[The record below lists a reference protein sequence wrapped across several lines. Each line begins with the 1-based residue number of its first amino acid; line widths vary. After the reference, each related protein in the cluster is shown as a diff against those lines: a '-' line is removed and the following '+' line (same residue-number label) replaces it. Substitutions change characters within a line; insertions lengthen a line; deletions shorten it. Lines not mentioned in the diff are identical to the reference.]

1 MFQSLDEQMKQSD
14 AEAVPTSTA
23 AIRYAVIAL
32 LTLAIFGGLY
42 AVMMLAE
49 Y

>member
-1 MFQSLDEQMKQSD
+1 MFQTLDEQMKQ
-14 AEAVPTSTA
+14 AETEAVPTSTA
-23 AIRYAVIAL
+23 AIRYAVITL

>member
-1 MFQSLDEQMKQSD
+1 MFQSLDEQMKESE
-14 AEAVPTSTA
+14 AEVVPTSKA
-23 AIRYAVIAL
+23 AIRYAAVVL